1 MKRSLWAFLWILM
14 IVFTATD
21 TYAQEASIHNGLSYL
36 HSTQSPDGSW
46 GGAASSTIDI
56 IPATATVVET
66 FRLLESA
73 PSSQQLLGRGF
84 LTNQT
89 LSETDYIARRILAL
103 AGTTSFVA
111 ADQTALLSLQ
121 NKAGTAGFASDNG
134 WGGLAGYGS
143 TLLDSSLALQAFA
156 AQGYTNVTVIA
167 PSVGYLVSKQ
177 NPDGGWGFV
186 SGNSSQSYTTAL
198 ALKALSGY
206 ASQYALNTPIQNAV
220 NYLLSQQTAPGNW
233 ENTVYL
239 TALAYIGLHDFIPQE
254 PTASAVKNVLA
265 SRQLPNG
272 SWGDD
277 PYQTALA
284 IRALFIAGTL
294 PANPTLAI
302 IQGRVVDAQT
312 GQPLGGV
319 AVDLT
324 GPTAKSRVTAGDG
337 LFEFRDLAPGS
348 YTVTISLTNYQL
360 LTTATQVAAGQT
372 VLLGTLQMI
381 KVPNTTT
388 GTVKGTV
395 TDAGTGLPLQGATIT
410 AGSASAISDAN
421 GAYQIGNIPAG
432 SVTLS
437 AARTGYASLSGTINL
452 VAGGVLIFSPA
463 LAQTDSTTPVTAVQ
477 GKVTDGNSGAP
488 LTGVQINVTGA
499 ATASGLTDGQGNYRI
514 EGLTSGV
521 ITLTVSLAGYDPV
534 STSGNLFEGNTVTF
548 SPKLFPQNT
557 TPPNE
562 NTAGITGL
570 VLDAGTN
577 QPLAGVTVQGT
588 FDGVTQTVATGTDGR
603 FEIAGLTALS
613 GTVLFSLTDYAA
625 ANISVTLN
633 PLQTLDMGQVR
644 LRGADAT
651 TLLSDLTV
659 TSVSRDGIV
668 TDLHTLQLSGT
679 VTATLAN
686 KGTANAPAGIQLTAF
701 YDTNLNGLYDPA
713 VDLLLGLAAST
724 AEIVIDAS
732 ADVTI
737 SLQGEAPFRDAPI
750 SVWID
755 SRQETIESNEAN
767 NIGTTSINCEF
778 HPPLGSLVPTLKWA
792 WSASAILPQ
801 YDQVMSAPVVVPL
814 EDTNGDG
821 KIDQNDIPS
830 VVFNTYRG
838 TSYTGDG
845 VLRAVSGS
853 DGHELWTVS
862 NSSYRTFAL
871 GSPAAADLNGD
882 GIVEIIVPK
891 NGGGLL
897 LFDHNGTF
905 IGQGSTSPG
914 WGGAAIVD
922 MDGDGHPEIIA
933 GNTVLNGSGTLRW
946 RGSGFGGA
954 HPSMGTGPLSIV
966 ADINLDGK
974 PEVIAGAAAYSN
986 TGQRLWQNSVAGD
999 GFTAVA
1005 NFNGDPYPEI
1015 VVISNG
1021 RLSLLNHL
1029 GTILWGPVILPGG
1042 GNGGAPTIADL
1053 DGDGSPEIGVA
1064 GSSRYAVFK
1073 ADGSLLWTANIVD
1086 ASSNVTGSSVFDFD
1100 GDGQAEVVYADEW
1113 FLRIFRGRDGAVLF
1127 ETPNTS
1133 GTAYE
1138 LPVVVDVDSDQ
1149 HADIVVAAN
1158 QLYRLLGRTL
1168 EPGVTGIRV
1177 YTDANNSWVNTRKI
1191 WNQHSYHITNINDD
1205 GTVPAVEAN
1214 SWQTHNTYRL
1224 NAKPNAAAVS
1234 DLTVSRFAILDHGTG
1249 HPVSLRVRI
1258 GNAGA
1263 IPSPD
1268 GVQIAF
1274 YQGDPAAGGV
1284 LLGTQTVG
1292 SLAVG
1297 AYRDVTLDG
1306 VSALSGGIDLYAV
1319 VDSAHAVSECS
1330 EANNTA
1336 LTGVAANALLGTI
1349 QLSTDTAI
1357 YPAQAPVLLGAVI
1370 TNTGALSGIFTAEL
1384 RVEDGEGSV
1393 VTGFGAKNLGLL
1405 AGGAAVSTTEG
1416 WNTAATLAGSFRLH
1430 GLLRREDGVLLAEAT
1445 VPFTIL
1451 SAQQAAAAIA
1461 SDKIAYASNEAV
1473 TLTSTL
1479 TSQTVNGVLT
1489 NLTATVRVTDPAGG
1503 VLFTESKPLADLL
1516 PEGRVGFKSFSN
1528 TGTAPAG
1535 TYTATLE
1542 IQSGGN
1548 LLTIAM
1554 QSFEILSSLSQAAA
1568 LSGNIAADPSRILE
1582 RESTTLTFT
1591 VRNIGNEIDLPLIET
1606 SILIVDPDM
1615 ETPVRTLP
1623 GEVSL
1628 NGREVFIDRIS
1639 FESGILPP
1647 KPYLIVLQGTTAG
1660 VTQTLGS
1667 AGLQID
1673 PVPNHAPLADAGPD
1687 RLGLTGQPVLLD
1699 GSGSADPDGDPLTFA
1714 WHFIAV
1720 PPTSQ
1725 ITDASVANAA
1735 TPAPSF
1741 VPDADGTY
1749 TLRLVVN
1756 DGLTDSPQDTV
1767 SVFVNPAPHF
1777 DLHPETINLKSN
1789 GGSKSVTGVLT
1800 SPVLSAFAFF
1810 TAQDG
1815 VTVTAHFTL
1824 ENRYVDQNGDVITFT
1839 LPADAYPGDD
1849 TVHPVDADGDG
1860 DVDLYQLTLKFNR
1873 DLIIAGFKDANG
1885 NLKISQPTDL
1895 ISTVLGNDLV
1905 IGSDTNEVISPP
1917 EVSKGGK

>member
-103 AGTTSFVA
+103 AGTTSVVA

-121 NKAGTAGFASDNG
+121 NKAGTVGFASDNG

-156 AQGYTNVTVIA
+156 ALGYTDATVIA

-186 SGNSSQSYTTAL
+186 AGQSSHPYTTAL

-220 NYLLSQQTAPGNW
+220 NYLLSQQTAPGDW
-233 ENTVYL
+233 ENTIYL

-284 IRALFIAGTL
+284 IRALALAETL

-302 IQGRVVDAQT
+302 IRGRVIDAQT
-312 GQPLGGV
+312 GQPLSGV
-319 AVDLT
+319 AVGLT
-324 GPTAKSRVTAGDG
+324 GPVPDNRVTVGDG
-337 LFEFRDLAPGS
+337 LFEFRDLTPGAYAVALS
-348 YTVTISLTNYQL
+348 LVNYGSLNTNTTVAQG
-360 LTTATQVAAGQT
+360 QVID
-372 VLLGTLQMI
+372 LGTLQM
-381 KVPNTTT
+381 TQGATAAT
-388 GTVKGTV
+388 GTVTGTIF
-395 TDAGTGLPLQGATIT
+395 DGETGLPLEGVAISIDGGPPLASTAADGSYQISNAPAGTILLSALRAGYITTAMTATLQPGGHLVFSPNLYPGISASLTLIQGVVTSAVTGLPLEGVVISLSGATSGFATTNAEGRYTIAVQRGVITIT
-410 AGSASAISDAN
+410 A
-421 GAYQIGNIPAG
+421 
-432 SVTLS
+432 
-437 AARTGYASLSGTINL
+437 SLADYDT
-452 VAGGVLIFSPA
+452 
-463 LAQTDSTTPVTAVQ
+463 VTAETNVHF
-477 GKVTDGNSGAP
+477 N
-488 LTGVQINVTGA
+488 NVT
-499 ATASGLTDGQGNYRI
+499 I
-514 EGLTSGV
+514 
-521 ITLTVSLAGYDPV
+521 
-534 STSGNLFEGNTVTF
+534 F
-548 SPKLFPQNT
+548 SPKLYPANT
-557 TPPNE
+557 TPPGE
-562 NTAGITGL
+562 NTAGVTGL

-577 QPLAGVTVQGT
+577 QPLANVTVAATYRNGS
-588 FDGVTQTVATGTDGR
+588 QTLTTGPDGR
-603 FEIAGLTALS
+603 FLVEGLIVWTTDLQFTLS
-613 GTVLFSLTDYAA
+613 GYAA
-625 ANISVTLN
+625 NESSAVLN
-633 PLQTLDMGQVR
+633 PLQTVDIGQVR
-644 LRGADAT
+644 MRKEKVVLLLPDLAIRAIDRTGLLTDPQTLALTGA
-651 TLLSDLTV
+651 LTAI
-659 TSVSRDGIV
+659 VSNLG
-668 TDLHTLQLSGT
+668 
-679 VTATLAN
+679 TATASSGIDLLAF
-686 KGTANAPAGIQLTAF
+686 Q
-701 YDTNLNGLYDPA
+701 DTNLNGVYDFGA
-713 VDLLLGLAAST
+713 DTLLGRTTLSTEIIVGGEAAAS
-724 AEIVIDAS
+724 IP
-732 ADVTI
+732 
-737 SLQGEAPFRDAPI
+737 LQGSLSFLDAPI
-750 SVWID
+750 HLWID
-755 SRQETIESNEAN
+755 SAKAIVELDEGN
-767 NIGTTSINCEF
+767 NIATTADHCVA
-778 HPPLGSLVPTLKWA
+778 VPDIRTFSPVLKWA
-792 WSASAILPQ
+792 WRESTILPNHR
-801 YDQVMSAPVVVPL
+801 QVMSIPIVAPL

-821 KIDQNDIPS
+821 KIDSKDIPA
-830 VVFNTYRG
+830 VIFHAFQGGLYDR
-838 TSYTGDG
+838 DG
-845 VLRAVSGS
+845 VLRAVSGK
-853 DGHELWTVS
+853 DGQELWTVTDPA
-862 NSSYRTFAL
+862 YRTNGT
-871 GSPAAADLNGD
+871 GSIAVADIDED
-882 GIVEIIVPK
+882 GRVEIIVPA
-891 NGGGLL
+891 NGGGVLA
-897 LFDHNGTF
+897 FEHDGTF
-905 IGQGSTSPG
+905 KWKSPQPALPG
-914 WGGAAIVD
+914 WGGAAVAD
-922 MDGDGHPEIIA
+922 LEGDGQLEIMI
-933 GNTVLNGSGTLRW
+933 GHTVLNSDGTLRW
-946 RGSGFGGA
+946 RGGG
-954 HPSMGTGPLSIV
+954 SDGSYLSIA
-966 ADINLDGK
+966 ADLDLDGTL
-974 PEVIAGAAAYSN
+974 EVIAGSTAYSN
-986 TGQRLWQNSVAGD
+986 TGQILWRNPAAD
-999 GFTAVA
+999 GFAAVA
-1005 NFNGDPYPEI
+1005 NFNDDPYPE
-1015 VVISNG
+1015 VVGVGNSRVALYSHTG
-1021 RLSLLNHL
+1021 A
-1029 GTILWGPVILPGG
+1029 TIWGPVLVPGAGG
-1042 GNGGAPTIADL
+1042 GMPTIGDI
-1053 DGDGSPEIGVA
+1053 DGDGLPEIGVA
-1064 GSSRYAVFK
+1064 GASRYVVFT
-1073 ADGSLLWTANIVD
+1073 ADGSILWTSPTQD
-1086 ASSNVTGSSVFDFD
+1086 LSSKITGSSAFDFD
-1100 GDGQAEVVYADEW
+1100 GDGQVEVVYADEK
-1113 FLRIFRGRDGAVLF
+1113 FLRVYRGSDGALIF
-1127 ETPNTS
+1127 QTPNTS

-1138 LPVVVDVDSDQ
+1138 LPVIADVDSDN
-1149 HADIVVAAN
+1149 HADIVVAIN
-1158 QLYRLLGRTL
+1158 NYYLSGF
-1168 EPGVTGIRV
+1168 GSGIRV
-1177 YTDANNSWVNTRKI
+1177 YRDQNNSWVNTRKI

-1205 GTVPAVEAN
+1205 GTVPTAERN
-1214 SWQTHNTYRL
+1214 SWEVHNSYRL
-1224 NAKPNAAAVS
+1224 NALIDESPIAAP
-1234 DLTVSRFAILDHGTG
+1234 DLTASLLQVIDHGTG
-1249 HPVSLRVRI
+1249 QAVSLRVRI
-1258 GNAGA
+1258 GNGGA
-1263 IPSPD
+1263 FVSPE
-1268 GVQIAF
+1268 GVLVAF
-1274 YQGDPAAGGV
+1274 YQGDPASGGT
-1284 LLGTQTVG
+1284 LLGTKEIG
-1292 SLAVG
+1292 SLLKG
-1297 AYRDVTLDG
+1297 AYQDVVLDG
-1306 VSALSGGIDLYAV
+1306 VSTLTGGLDLYAV
-1319 VDSAHAVSECS
+1319 VDPENRILECG
-1330 EANNTA
+1330 ENNNIARTA
-1336 LTGVAANALLGTI
+1336 LAANARLGTI
-1349 QLSTDTAI
+1349 QPATDAAV
-1357 YPAQAPVLLGAVI
+1357 YPANAPVQLSALI
-1370 TNTGALSGIFTAEL
+1370 TNTGALSGRFTVEL
-1384 RVEDGEGSV
+1384 RVEDGEGAV
-1393 VTGFGAKNLGLL
+1393 VAGFGVKPLGLL
-1405 AGGAAVSTTEG
+1405 AGGAAVTSTEE
-1416 WNTAATLAGSFRLH
+1416 WNTAAILAGSYRLH
-1430 GLLRREDGVLLAEAT
+1430 GFLRREEGLLLSEAT
-1445 VPFTIL
+1445 IPFEIR
-1451 SAQQAAAAIA
+1451 SVRQAAATIHP
-1461 SDKIAYASNEAV
+1461 DKIAYASNEAV
-1473 TLTSTL
+1473 ALSSTI
-1479 TSQTVNGVLT
+1479 TSQTVNDLLT
-1489 NLTATVRVTDPAGG
+1489 NLTATVRVTDPSGG
-1503 VLFTESKPLADLL
+1503 VFFIESKPLADLL
-1516 PEGRVGFKSFSN
+1516 PEGRAGFKSFTN

-1548 LLTIAM
+1548 LLTTAT

-1568 LSGNIAADPSRILE
+1568 LSGEIAADPRRILE

-1606 SILIVDPDM
+1606 SILIVDPDT

-1628 NGREVFIDRIS
+1628 NGREVFIDRIP

-1725 ITDASVANAA
+1725 VTDAALANAS

-1741 VPDADGTY
+1741 VSDADGTY

-1815 VTVTAHFTL
+1815 ATVTASFTL
-1824 ENRYVDQNGDVITFT
+1824 ENRYVDQDGNVITFT

-1895 ISTVLGNDLV
+1895 ISTVFGNDLV

-1917 EVSKGGK
+1917 QVSKGGK